1 MLGRKPL
8 LDVASRETTRNTAVS
23 QPTASRVLRRNP
35 WVRSCT
41 RDRILQIAPEHG
53 CMTVTITLRRSSGR
67 K

>member
-8 LDVASRETTRNTAVS
+8 LGVASRVTSRNTAAL

-53 CMTVTITLRRSSGR
+53 CIMVTFTLRRSSGR